1 MTVVPNTITVQGKS
15 YREGV
20 DLSPEDALR
29 LFSHQPYAPL
39 IHVPTQAEYLEV
51 YDRLANDYD
60 AIISIHASREILTS
74 WQNARA
80 AAQQVMGRCDIERDR
95 FAHDFGRSGD
105 AGAAGGA
112 LAGRG

>member
-1 MTVVPNTITVQGKS
+1 MNIHIVTDSSAHGQLPSSVTVVPNTITVQGKS

-51 YDRLANDYD
+51 YDRLAQRVRRHHLD
-60 AIISIHASREILTS
+60 SRLARDSRQAGRTPAPPRSRS
-74 WQNARA
+74 W
-80 AAQQVMGRCDIERDR
+80 
-95 FAHDFGRSGD
+95 
-105 AGAAGGA
+105 GAA
-112 LAGRG
+112 RSP